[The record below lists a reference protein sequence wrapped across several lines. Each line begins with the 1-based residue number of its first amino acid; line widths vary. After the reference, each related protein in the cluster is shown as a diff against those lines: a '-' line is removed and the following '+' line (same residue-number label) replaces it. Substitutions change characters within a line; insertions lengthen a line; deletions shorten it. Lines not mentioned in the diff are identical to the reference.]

1 MHKYPNLTHKLLL
14 MAFSCQKTHWIKIM
28 LGEWLQFLA
37 WEAGSLVSVDYLS
50 ATAEEGSEG
59 VVRVEKSEVR
69 KS

>member
-1 MHKYPNLTHKLLL
+1 
-14 MAFSCQKTHWIKIM
+14 M